1 MKKITALT
9 LLLAV
14 LSSSV
19 SDVKKSKS
27 LFNFRIDSQLSTYAF
42 EKFIDHTESR
52 LPNYKNY
59 FKKYSEK
66 YDIPWTL
73 LAAVAY
79 QESKWDE
86 TAVSH
91 TGVKGLMQLT
101 SKTAQ
106 HVGVADRE
114 DPYQSI
120 RGGAFYLNYLYNKTP
135 SKLNEHQ
142 RWVLALAAYNIGW
155 GHLRDAHHLSVR
167 LKKNPYD
174 WNEFKKVLPKLEQ
187 EKYYST
193 LNHGFARGKE
203 TVDFVNKVFNYYNLL
218 NTTFSV
224 HSGMAQFTYVDN

>member
-1 MKKITALT
+1 M

-19 SDVKKSKS
+19 SDLKESAP
-27 LFNFRIDSQLSTYAF
+27 LFNFQIQHELSDYAF
-42 EKFIDHTESR
+42 EKFQDHTQSR
-52 LPNYKNY
+52 LPLYKSY
-59 FKKYSEK
+59 FKKYSDK

-86 TAVSH
+86 DAVSH

-101 SKTAQ
+101 SKTAA
-106 HVGVADRE
+106 HVGVEDRE

-120 RGGAFYLNYLYNKTP
+120 RGGAYYLKYLYNKTP

-155 GHLRDAHHLSVR
+155 GHLRDAHHLAVR
-167 LKKNPYD
+167 LKKNPYN
-174 WNEFKKVLPKLEQ
+174 WNEFKKVLPKLEE
-187 EKYYST
+187 EKHYST
-193 LNHGFARGKE
+193 LNHGYARGNE

-218 NTTFSV
+218 NTTFRVQSNI
-224 HSGMAQFTYVDN
+224 AQFTYTH